1 MDELRNFIYLK
12 GRNIGIMTNQKRDI
26 IARHI
31 KTHSERSAEDS
42 AAVRTLDF
50 FLRSKGK
57 INTNFASNDKWPNTD
72 GTFELVTNPNVS
84 RSPEQNFFVQIKG
97 THIYRESDE
106 IFKYSLQS
114 LAFPAFI
121 YCNVTL
127 DPGILFVVLNPDN
140 RGTERVFWKYM
151 SANFL
156 NSIKFEQGSATIG
169 FTAEEE
175 IKDTDESIN
184 AFCDELEKIANH
196 HSFVSQLDQRE
207 YSKDDIKKIIYT
219 CDEQITESI
228 ERMDIANGT
237 RDNISKR
244 ILTRLNDLCTAT
256 LLFNTLSVVGK
267 KANLQLAW
275 EQSLL
280 NIETKYLGTF
290 FKGLKYIGSR
300 IPDDGQSERLMLK
313 YYDFLWQIRK
323 SLQERYGISVLHN
336 LEEFP
341 LKIDNLDYEY
351 YELVANTINSA
362 ELSPRLLCKSR
373 FYIQKKVPFFIGAER
388 YYEVTLQLAGGY
400 STKYNRITAY
410 TKENISSDYSVQI
423 AYIDAMI
430 NLWGIDSKIKV
441 ITNWQVSIDPSCLNK
456 LAKILSISMKLT
468 SNHGEYA
475 ALMNFLTRTGI
486 NFLDLIDLQEVK
498 FSLLI
503 DPIYQKTKTS
513 LFKDALVCLKNKYS
527 KASTVTGRNVIRY
540 LLLNLREETINDVL
554 PTKYYPKCISGQ
566 PHISARCYPFE
577 KNPFLSNLAGRKT
590 SEVSQTRHIV
600 NIVGDSEIETVRP
613 YVALKNAIKQTGE
626 IYFETNSIANEES
639 VSRFNSSLDVWE
651 SRQGYRINQE
661 NGLICIGSYEKTTI
675 NILQRLLD
683 LSKSSNKGQ
692 HELNQKFIEQ
702 SNIDFTDNLK
712 KQALREIFVESQML
726 LIYGAAGTG
735 KTTLIDYISNL
746 MAGRRKLFLTKTH
759 TALQNLKRRINN
771 PGSSADF
778 VSIDS
783 FTKRLDLE
791 EYDIIFIDECSTID
805 NRTMLEFIKKLD
817 SSTFLVLAGDIYQI
831 ESIDFGNWFFYAKD
845 IIKACDAN
853 VELLST
859 WRTKDEELINLW
871 NEVRTKSALITE
883 KLVIDGAFSEDI
895 GENVFN
901 NLADDEVVLC
911 LNYDGK
917 FGLNNMNNYFQ
928 NANKKGEAVLWEEWS
943 YKVGDPILF
952 NGTKRFSLLYNNLK
966 GRIVVIEKDEYSITF
981 TIDVDTLLTEKD
993 CQREDLEFV
1002 DIVGNNS
1009 TRIRFA
1015 VYAYGSSESEEDIEE
1030 MRLKSVIPFQLAYA
1044 VSIHKAQGLEYDSV
1058 KVIIPSSNSEKI
1070 THGVFYTAIT
1080 RAKKSLKIYW
1090 SAETMK
1096 EVIKN
1101 FSMDESNHRSLEIV
1115 RSKLLPDN

>member
-1 MDELRNFIYLK
+1 
-12 GRNIGIMTNQKRDI
+12 MTNHKNDI
-26 IARHI
+26 IAGHI
-31 KTHSERSAEDS
+31 KTHSERSAEDG
-42 AAVRTLDF
+42 AAVRTLEF
-50 FLRSKGK
+50 FLRSKGR

-72 GTFELVTNPNVS
+72 GTFELVPNPSAS
-84 RSPEQNFFVQIKG
+84 RSPTQNFFVQIKG

-106 IFKYSLQS
+106 ILKYCLQS

-127 DPGILFVVLNPDN
+127 DPGILFVVLNPDD
-140 RGTERVFWKYM
+140 RGAERIFWKYM

-184 AFCDELEKIANH
+184 AFCDELAKIASH
-196 HSFVSQLDQRE
+196 HSFVNQLDRRD
-207 YSKDDIKKIIYT
+207 YSKNDIKKIIYA
-219 CDEQITESI
+219 CDEQIIESI
-228 ERMDIANGT
+228 DRMDIANDT

-256 LLFNTLSVVGK
+256 LLFNALNVVGEK
-267 KANLQLAW
+267 VNLQLAW

-280 NIETKYLGTF
+280 SVKTKYLGIF
-290 FKGLKYIGSR
+290 FKGLKYIGNR

-313 YYDFLWQIRK
+313 YYDFLWQIRQA
-323 SLQERYGISVLHN
+323 LQDNYGISILSN
-336 LEEFP
+336 LEDFP
-341 LKIDNLDYEY
+341 LKIDKLDYEY
-351 YELVANTINSA
+351 YELVANAINSV
-362 ELSPRLLCKSR
+362 ELSPRLFCKSR
-373 FYIQKKVPFFIGAER
+373 FYIQKKMPFYIGTER
-388 YYEVTLQLAGGY
+388 YYEVTLQLADGY
-400 STKYNRITAY
+400 TTKYNRITAY

-423 AYIDAMI
+423 GYTDAEL

-441 ITNWQVSIDPSCLNK
+441 ITNWQVSIEPSCLNK
-456 LAKILSISMKLT
+456 LAKILSVPMKLT

-475 ALMNFLTRTGI
+475 SLMNFLTRTGI
-486 NFLDLIDLQEVK
+486 NLLDLIDLQEVK

-503 DPIYQKTKTS
+503 ESIYQNTNTS
-513 LFKDALVCLKNKYS
+513 LFKEALVCLKNKYS
-527 KASTVTGRNVIRY
+527 TASDLMGRNVIRY
-540 LLLNLREETINDVL
+540 LLLNLREESINDVL
-554 PTKYYPKCISGQ
+554 PTKYHLQCISGQ
-566 PHISARCYPFE
+566 SNISARCYPFE

-590 SEVSQTRHIV
+590 SEVSQTRQIV
-600 NIVGDSEIETVRP
+600 NIAGSSKIETVRP
-613 YVALKNAIKQTGE
+613 YIALKNAIKQTGE
-626 IYFETNSIANEES
+626 IYFETNSITSEES
-639 VSRFNSSLDVWE
+639 VSRFNSSLDPWE
-651 SRQGYRINQE
+651 FRQGYRINQE
-661 NGLICIGSYEKTTI
+661 NGLICIESYERTTI
-675 NILQRLLD
+675 NILQRLLN
-683 LSKSSNKGQ
+683 LSNNGNKGQ
-692 HELNQKFIEQ
+692 YELNQRFIRQ

-712 KQALREIFVESQML
+712 KQALSEIFVESQML

-771 PGSSADF
+771 PGPLVDF

-783 FTKRLDLE
+783 FTKRLDLT

-805 NRTMLEFIKKLD
+805 NRTMLNFLNKLD

-845 IIKACDAN
+845 IVKAHGAN

-871 NEVRTKSALITE
+871 NEVRAQATLITE
-883 KLVIDGAFSEDI
+883 KLVIDGAFSENI

-901 NLADDEVVLC
+901 NLAIDEVVLC

-928 NANKKGEAVLWEEWS
+928 NANKKGEAVLWQEWS

-966 GRIVVIEKDEYSITF
+966 GRIVAIEKDEYSITF
-981 TIDVDTLLTEKD
+981 TIDVDTLLTEMD
-993 CQREDLEFV
+993 CQRENLEFV

-1009 TRIRFA
+1009 TRIRFI
-1015 VYAYGSSESEEDIEE
+1015 VYAYGNSESEENIEE
-1030 MRLKSVIPFQLAYA
+1030 MRIKSVIPFQLAYA

-1101 FSMDESNHRSLEIV
+1101 FTVDESNHRSLEIV
-1115 RSKLLPDN
+1115 RSKLLVDS